1 MAKKAP
7 VRPKEDKPEA
17 DPEDEAREDAGE
29 AQEVGSGEGEGEAE
43 AEEEEEKEEE
53 EAEQGEGGEAPADAS
68 GQEAPLPKGAYE
80 PKLLV
85 EGVLFSAGHAMQVVE
100 IEQATGLAR
109 RDVLHALRRLASEY
123 GRRNTTIEVAKVG
136 GRWTMQL
143 KEEVTPQARSVAP
156 PEVPGRLLKTLAL
169 IAYHQ
174 PVRQSELMEMV
185 GPRVYEQVK
194 ELADMGL
201 IIAAPKGSTKVL
213 TTTQRFLEYFGIA
226 NARRDYI
233 KRFLADRVGIKL
245 PEPQPAEAAAGTEVP
260 AATAEGV
267 PAEGAPAGGV
277 PAEGAPEAKPAEES
291 KPPEAGGPE
300 G

>member
-7 VRPKEDKPEA
+7 ERPEEDGPKA
-17 DPEDEAREDAGE
+17 GSEDEA
-29 AQEVGSGEGEGEAE
+29 Q
-43 AEEEEEKEEE
+43 EEED
-53 EAEQGEGGEAPADAS
+53 EAYDEGQDDEHIEVHDDEGDHTRIPPSEV
-68 GQEAPLPKGAYE
+68 GQEAPLPKGAFE

-85 EGVLFSAGHAMQVVE
+85 EGVLFSAGHALQVVE

-109 RDVLHALRRLASEY
+109 KDVLRALRRLSTEY
-123 GRRNTTIEVAKVG
+123 RRRNTTIEVAKVG

-185 GPRVYEQVK
+185 GPRVYDQVK

-201 IIAAPKGSTKVL
+201 VIAAPKGSTKVL

-245 PEPQPAEAAAGTEVP
+245 PEPQSEEAGAAGATAAATPPPSGEPPAECAP
-260 AATAEGV
+260 
-267 PAEGAPAGGV
+267 PEGAPA
-277 PAEGAPEAKPAEES
+277 APPAEEP

>member
-7 VRPKEDKPEA
+7 ERPEDDGPEA
-17 DPEDEAREDAGE
+17 GSEDEAQEDEDA
-29 AQEVGSGEGEGEAE
+29 AQAVDEDEETAGGSEEGAKGEGAE
-43 AEEEEEKEEE
+43 AH
-53 EAEQGEGGEAPADAS
+53 AEAS
-68 GQEAPLPKGAYE
+68 GQEAPLPKGAFE

-85 EGVLFSAGHAMQVVE
+85 EGVLFSAGHALQVVE

-123 GRRNTTIEVAKVG
+123 NRRNTTIEVAKVG

-143 KEEVTPQARSVAP
+143 KEEVTPQARAVAP

-185 GPRVYEQVK
+185 GPRVYDQVK

-201 IIAAPKGSTKVL
+201 VIAAPKGSTKVL

-245 PEPQPAEAAAGTEVP
+245 PEPQPAEAAAEGTAAAAALP
-260 AATAEGV
+260 ASGDAPAECA
-267 PAEGAPAGGV
+267 PPEGAPAAT
-277 PAEGAPEAKPAEES
+277 PPTEEP

>member
-7 VRPKEDKPEA
+7 GRPEA
-17 DPEDEAREDAGE
+17 DGPKAGSEDEAQESEDEVHDEGQDDEHIEVHDDEGDHRRIPAGG
-29 AQEVGSGEGEGEAE
+29 A
-43 AEEEEEKEEE
+43 
-53 EAEQGEGGEAPADAS
+53 
-68 GQEAPLPKGAYE
+68 GQEAPLPKCAFE

-85 EGVLFSAGHAMQVVE
+85 EGVLFSAGHALQVVE

-109 RDVLHALRRLASEY
+109 KDVLRALRRLSTEY
-123 GRRNTTIEVAKVG
+123 RRRNTSIEVAKVG
-136 GRWTMQL
+136 NRWTMQL
-143 KEEVTPQARSVAP
+143 KEEVTPQARAVAP

-201 IIAAPKGSTKVL
+201 VIAAPKGSTKVL

-233 KRFLADRVGIKL
+233 KRFLAERVGIKL
-245 PEPQPAEAAAGTEVP
+245 PEPQPAEAVAGAAAP
-260 AATAEGV
+260 AQPSG
-267 PAEGAPAGGV
+267 GAPAGCA
-277 PAEGAPEAKPAEES
+277 PEEGAAATSPPGTES

>member
-7 VRPKEDKPEA
+7 ERPEEDGPEA
-17 DPEDEAREDAGE
+17 GSEDEAHESEDEDPDEGQDDDE
-29 AQEVGSGEGEGEAE
+29 HVKVHEDEGNHTRIPESEV
-43 AEEEEEKEEE
+43 
-53 EAEQGEGGEAPADAS
+53 
-68 GQEAPLPKGAYE
+68 GQEAALPKGAFD

-109 RDVLHALRRLASEY
+109 KDVLRALRRLASEY
-123 GRRNTTIEVAKVG
+123 RRRNTTIEVAKVG

-143 KEEVTPQARSVAP
+143 KEEVTPQARAVAP

-201 IIAAPKGSTKVL
+201 VIAAPKGSTKVL

-245 PEPQPAEAAAGTEVP
+245 PEPRPAEAAAADGAAAASPP
-260 AATAEGV
+260 ASGDA
-267 PAEGAPAGGV
+267 PAECAPTEPAPAEP
-277 PAEGAPEAKPAEES
+277 PAGSPAGSPTEEP
-291 KPPEAGGPE
+291 KAPEAGGPE

>member
-7 VRPKEDKPEA
+7 ERPEEDGPKA
-17 DPEDEAREDAGE
+17 GSEDEAQESGDDVLDEGQDDE
-29 AQEVGSGEGEGEAE
+29 GQDDDEHQEVHDDEGNHVRIPSSEV
-43 AEEEEEKEEE
+43 
-53 EAEQGEGGEAPADAS
+53 
-68 GQEAPLPKGAYE
+68 GQEAALPKGAFE

-85 EGVLFSAGHAMQVVE
+85 EGVLFSAGHAMQAVE

-109 RDVLHALRRLASEY
+109 KDVLRALRRLSMEY
-123 GRRNTTIEVAKVG
+123 RRRNTTIEVAKVG

-143 KEEVTPQARSVAP
+143 KEEVTPQARAVAP

-201 IIAAPKGSTKVL
+201 VIAAPKGSTKML

-245 PEPQPAEAAAGTEVP
+245 PEPQPAEAGAADGTAAAAPP
-260 AATAEGV
+260 ASGDAPAECA
-267 PAEGAPAGGV
+267 PPEGAPAATT
-277 PAEGAPEAKPAEES
+277 PTEEP
-291 KPPEAGGPE
+291 KPPESSGPE

>member
-7 VRPKEDKPEA
+7 ERPEEDGPEA
-17 DPEDEAREDAGE
+17 GSEDEAQEDEDE
-29 AQEVGSGEGEGEAE
+29 AQDDDEGKLEEE
-43 AEEEEEKEEE
+43 EEEEEKEEAEGAE
-53 EAEQGEGGEAPADAS
+53 EGAEGDRAKAPAAAS
-68 GQEAPLPKGAYE
+68 GQESPLPKGAYE

-85 EGVLFSAGHAMQVVE
+85 EGVLFSAGHALQVVE

-109 RDVLHALRRLASEY
+109 RDVLRALRRLCAEY
-123 GRRNTTIEVAKVG
+123 RRRNTTIEVAKVG

-143 KEEVTPQARSVAP
+143 KEEVTPQARAVAP

-185 GPRVYEQVK
+185 GPKVYEQVK

-245 PEPQPAEAAAGTEVP
+245 PEPQPA
-260 AATAEGV
+260 ATA
-267 PAEGAPAGGV
+267 ADGAPAAAPPPPGDA
-277 PAEGAPEAKPAEES
+277 PAEAEGSPAAPPAEEPR
-291 KPPEAGGPE
+291 PPEAGGPE

>member
-7 VRPKEDKPEA
+7 ERPEDDGPEA
-17 DPEDEAREDAGE
+17 GSEDETEESEDEVLDEGQGDEHAGVHDDEGDHERAPAGE
-29 AQEVGSGEGEGEAE
+29 A
-43 AEEEEEKEEE
+43 
-53 EAEQGEGGEAPADAS
+53 
-68 GQEAPLPKGAYE
+68 GQEAALPKGAFD

-85 EGVLFSAGHAMQVVE
+85 EGVLFSAGHALQVVE

-109 RDVLHALRRLASEY
+109 KDVLRALRRLASEY
-123 GRRNTTIEVAKVG
+123 RRRNTTIEVAKVG

-185 GPRVYEQVK
+185 GPKVYEQVK

-201 IIAAPKGSTKVL
+201 VIAAPKGSTKML

-245 PEPQPAEAAAGTEVP
+245 PEPQPAEAAADGTAAD
-260 AATAEGV
+260 AATPPASGDAPAECAA
-267 PAEGAPAGGV
+267 PEGAPATT
-277 PAEGAPEAKPAEES
+277 PPAEEPR
-291 KPPEAGGPE
+291 PPEAGGPE

>member
-7 VRPKEDKPEA
+7 GR
-17 DPEDEAREDAGE
+17 PEDDGPKAGSEDG
-29 AQEVGSGEGEGEAE
+29 AQESEDEVHDEGHDEGQDDEHVEVHDDEGDHRRVPA
-43 AEEEEEKEEE
+43 
-53 EAEQGEGGEAPADAS
+53 EGG
-68 GQEAPLPKGAYE
+68 GQEAPLPKCAFE

-85 EGVLFSAGHAMQVVE
+85 EGVLFSAGHALQVVE

-109 RDVLHALRRLASEY
+109 KDVLRALRRLSTEY
-123 GRRNTTIEVAKVG
+123 RRRSTSIEVAKVG
-136 GRWTMQL
+136 NRWTMQL
-143 KEEVTPQARSVAP
+143 KEEVTPQARAVAP

-201 IIAAPKGSTKVL
+201 VIAAPKGSTKVL

-245 PEPQPAEAAAGTEVP
+245 PGPQPAEAASD
-260 AATAEGV
+260 AAAAPQPLGEA
-267 PAEGAPAGGV
+267 PPEGAPA
-277 PAEGAPEAKPAEES
+277 A
-291 KPPEAGGPE
+291 PPETEPEPPAAGGPV